1 LSNIGP
7 FIVGELARIVLEFS
21 QNNIPVEI
29 NNPRVQQIF
38 GPDGE
43 EISEYPKSM
52 TEIKSA
58 VYYVEDTFETA
69 GNYTAIIQAE
79 YNLNTIEKIVEF
91 VVNTRFSIGYPRIE
105 VACDE

>member
-1 LSNIGP
+1 MLNIGP
-7 FIVGELARIVLEFS
+7 FVVGELGRIVLEFS
-21 QNNIPVEI
+21 QNNAPVEV

-43 EISEYPKSM
+43 EISGYPKLM

-58 VYYVEDTFETA
+58 VYYMEDIFEVA

-79 YNLNTIEKIVEF
+79 YNLIIIEKVVEF
-91 VVNTRFSIGYPRIE
+91 VVQTRSLGYPRIE